1 VTGTLLKKQLPAY
14 IILME
19 GVAMDK
25 EEILKMCESILR
37 DIHECDKV
45 YLHVDRIKSIIN
57 RRVQPCEFCLLT
69 ENNMKKPF
77 ALKFAVY
84 CDYCGRKLEVPE

>member
-1 VTGTLLKKQLPAY
+1 
-14 IILME
+14 
-19 GVAMDK
+19 MDK

-57 RRVQPCEFCLLT
+57 KRVEPCENCKTGTYTIHLPGFT
-69 ENNMKKPF
+69 AMAIENQHRNHGP
-77 ALKFAVY
+77 LDVELQTQY
-84 CDYCGRKLEVPE
+84 CPDCGRKM

>member
-1 VTGTLLKKQLPAY
+1 
-14 IILME
+14 
-19 GVAMDK
+19 MDK

-57 RRVQPCEFCLLT
+57 KRVEPCPYCLDT
-69 ENNMKKPF
+69 EKLMKEPF
-77 ALKFAVY
+77 TIKYAVY
-84 CDYCGRKLEVPE
+84 CDYCGRKLEVSDG